1 MILGEN
7 KFAGAF
13 DFDFEDEG
21 IGVISI
27 CDNDGAVDTVGG
39 VAVEAEV
46 AGDEAFVE
54 EGIEQFRH
62 LGWAD
67 CVQGLLYIRAFYAD
81 GSFMLLFLL

>member
-1 MILGEN
+1 MILREDE
-7 KFAGAF
+7 FAGAF

-21 IGVISI
+21 VGVVN
-27 CDNDGAVDTVGG
+27 DNYGAVDTVGG
-39 VAVEAEV
+39 VTVEAEV

-62 LGWAD
+62 LSWAD
-67 CVQGLLYIRAFYAD
+67 CVQGLLYIRAFYAE

>member
-7 KFAGAF
+7 EFAGAF

-21 IGVISI
+21 VRVVNDDYGV
-27 CDNDGAVDTVGG
+27 VDTVGG

-62 LGWAD
+62 LSWAD
-67 CVQGLLYIRAFYAD
+67 CVQGLFCIRAFYA
-81 GSFMLLFLL
+81 GCSLVSLIFL